1 METNGATVVISHH
14 IREGRDHDYER
25 WLNEIGP
32 LCRNARGLIDWQ
44 IIRPIQ
50 GLTYL
55 YTVIIRFDTI
65 SNLKHWMQSDDRKQL
80 IEKIRPLLA
89 KDDNYYIKT
98 GLDFLFTSENSTMK
112 PPVRWKQF
120 LVTWSAIY
128 PLSIVIPIILLP
140 ILKRL
145 GFPSI
150 RLVDSLFISCA
161 VVALMVYV
169 IMPNYTKW
177 IKKWLY
183 Q

>member
-14 IREGRDHDYER
+14 IREGRDHDYEQ

-80 IEKIRPLLA
+80 IEKIRPLWQ
-89 KDDNYYIKT
+89 K
-98 GLDFLFTSENSTMK
+98 M
-112 PPVRWKQF
+112 
-120 LVTWSAIY
+120 
-128 PLSIVIPIILLP
+128 IIITLTRDLIFYLLRK
-140 ILKRL
+140 I
-145 GFPSI
+145 
-150 RLVDSLFISCA
+150 A
-161 VVALMVYV
+161 
-169 IMPNYTKW
+169 
-177 IKKWLY
+177 